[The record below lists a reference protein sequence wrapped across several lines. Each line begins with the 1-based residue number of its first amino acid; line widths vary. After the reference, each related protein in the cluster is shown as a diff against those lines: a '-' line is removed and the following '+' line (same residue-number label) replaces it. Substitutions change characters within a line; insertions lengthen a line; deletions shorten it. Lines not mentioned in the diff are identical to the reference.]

1 MHKRNQ
7 NIAILIVTKH
17 KEKGRR
23 KNGQE
28 QYRQK
33 LATKQPL
40 AQRVKKEV
48 QRSWPMYVMLLPAI
62 ILALIFCYAPM
73 GGLVMA
79 FQNYKPWLGITGSE
93 FVGLDNF
100 KQIFEFKES
109 YQAIINTFI
118 IAVSKMVLGLIFPII
133 VALLLNEV
141 HNMGVKKGIQTLVYL
156 PHFLSWVTVAGML
169 RDILGMD
176 GIVNMFLQKVFGMDP
191 IFFLGNAGMFRQIV
205 VISDL
210 WKGFGFGMI
219 VYLAAISNIDQSLYE
234 AAQID
239 GAGRWKQ
246 TLYVTI
252 PCILPM
258 VIVMATLSL
267 GNVLN
272 AGFDQIFNLYS
283 PLTYSTGDIIDTY
296 VYRQSLVNG
305 QYSFGT
311 AVGLFKSGV
320 SLFLTA
326 VAYKL
331 AYKFAGYRIF

>member
-1 MHKRNQ
+1 MGRNNTNKSLQ
-7 NIAILIVTKH
+7 
-17 KEKGRR
+17 
-23 KNGQE
+23 Q
-28 QYRQK
+28 
-33 LATKQPL
+33 TKQPL

-93 FVGLDNF
+93 FVGLDNC

-118 IAVSKMVLGLIFPII
+118 IAVSKMVLRLIFPII

>member
-1 MHKRNQ
+1 MGRNNTDKSLQ
-7 NIAILIVTKH
+7 
-17 KEKGRR
+17 
-23 KNGQE
+23 Q
-28 QYRQK
+28 
-33 LATKQPL
+33 TKQPL

-246 TLYVTI
+246 ILYVTI

>member
-1 MHKRNQ
+1 MP
-7 NIAILIVTKH
+7 NINI
-17 KEKGRR
+17 
-23 KNGQE
+23 
-28 QYRQK
+28 
-33 LATKQPL
+33 
-40 AQRVKKEV
+40 VKKVKTKYTKAKFKKE
-48 QRSWPMYVMLLPAI
+48 LPLHLM
-62 ILALIFCYAPM
+62 ILPGLILVLIFSYVPM
-73 GGLVMA
+73 GGLIIA
-79 FQNYKPWLGITGSE
+79 FQKFIPSKGMFGNQKWIG
-93 FVGLDNF
+93 FDNF
-100 KQIFEFKES
+100 S
-109 YQAIINTFI
+109 YVFSLPGFTRAMMNTII
-118 IAVSKMVLGLIFPII
+118 IAAWKIVLGLVVPI
-133 VALLLNEV
+133 VFALLLNEV